1 MAENMCH
8 PLAVQFSQ
16 ETREIMEE
24 RRRERLRYAVDKP
37 GNTKLTKMIDRRTW
51 PNVHV
56 KLTSITISLPIKL
69 EKIESPQ
76 EKLLLQIVK
85 GLSIKISRAKT
96 IKN

>member
-37 GNTKLTKMIDRRTW
+37 GNTKLTKLNTFC
-51 PNVHV
+51 
-56 KLTSITISLPIKL
+56 L
-69 EKIESPQ
+69 
-76 EKLLLQIVK
+76 
-85 GLSIKISRAKT
+85 
-96 IKN
+96 